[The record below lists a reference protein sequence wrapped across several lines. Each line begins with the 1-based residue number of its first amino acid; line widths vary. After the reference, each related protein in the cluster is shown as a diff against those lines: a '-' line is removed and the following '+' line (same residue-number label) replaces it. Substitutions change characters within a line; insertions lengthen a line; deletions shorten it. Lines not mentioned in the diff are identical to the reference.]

1 VARRAGRA
9 LAAVCAAG
17 LCAGALGS
25 CGSTLQDRPIPHN
38 VLEYMLAAPYPVY
51 WAGGSFEGLE
61 IGEAA
66 HDPSDAWEIQYGNC
80 LEGGEG
86 VCVPPLRIV
95 TSPDNG
101 FLPGGS
107 TPTRTLHIRGI
118 EARAA
123 QEGRTII
130 MPTGAVV
137 VDIYASTARAAAAA
151 ARTIV
156 PINRPGAPA
165 APLPPALPDSG
176 FGAAPLPTQ
185 VPAPLRALP

>member
-1 VARRAGRA
+1 MASRARRS
-9 LAAVCAAG
+9 LAVVCLAG

-38 VLEYMLAAPYPVY
+38 LLEYMLAAPFPVY
-51 WAGGSFEGLE
+51 WAGGSIEGLE
-61 IGEAA
+61 IGEAT

-86 VCVPPLRIV
+86 VCVAPLRIV

-107 TPTRTLHIRGI
+107 APARTVRIRGVD
-118 EARAA
+118 ARLA
-123 QEGRTII
+123 QQGKTIV
-130 MPTGAVV
+130 MPTGGVV
-137 VDIYASTARAAAAA
+137 VDIYAASARAAAAA

-156 PINRPGAPA
+156 PINRAGAPG
-165 APLPPALPDSG
+165 APLPPALPNSG
-176 FGAAPLPTQ
+176 FGATPLPSQ